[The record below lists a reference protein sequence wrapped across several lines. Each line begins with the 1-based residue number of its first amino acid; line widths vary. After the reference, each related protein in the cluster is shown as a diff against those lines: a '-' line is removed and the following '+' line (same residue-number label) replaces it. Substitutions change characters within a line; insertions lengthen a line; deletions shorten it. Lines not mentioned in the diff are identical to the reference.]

1 MGCCGLSMFITFEGT
16 EGVGKTTQI
25 RLLAERLEGS
35 GERVVVTRQPGGEQ
49 LGAAL
54 RHLLLE
60 QSEIEIAPMA
70 ELLMMMADRAQS
82 VRAVIAPALES
93 GETVICDRYA
103 DSSVAYQGYGRG
115 LDVSVVRALN
125 AIATGGLTPGLTF
138 LLDTNPEMALARQAV
153 RNKMER
159 EPARFHERVREG
171 FLAVAESE
179 PERVIVIDASA
190 DISIVAERIW
200 ERYEAYH
207 RHRAQ

>member
-1 MGCCGLSMFITFEGT
+1 MFITFEGT

-49 LGAAL
+49 LGVAL

-125 AIATGGLTPGLTF
+125 VIATGGLTPELTF
-138 LLDTNPEMALARQAV
+138 LLDADPEMALARQAV

-179 PERVIVIDASA
+179 PERVAVIDASA

>member
-1 MGCCGLSMFITFEGT
+1 MFITFEGT

-49 LGAAL
+49 LGVAL

-82 VRAVIAPALES
+82 IRAVIAPALES

-125 AIATGGLTPGLTF
+125 AIATGGLTPELTF
-138 LLDTNPEMALARQAV
+138 LLDTDPEMALARQAV

-190 DISIVAERIW
+190 NISIVAERIW